1 LIAQYR
7 FISWGLNKENP
18 LYWLDQN
25 NPLAI
30 TLTAFMDQ
38 KKIDPVGLKYKSYVS
53 VYENP
58 NLSDN
63 QKANALDHI
72 QAYQELDEMQ
82 QRIFDEKIFRY
93 QKPSELEM
101 SPTQKLVFE
110 SKQQGKIE
118 GKMTAK
124 QETLLKYLLKYYQP
138 STQQQ
143 QLVSSIKDEI
153 LLDHLLDEVVEH
165 QKSLD
170 EILAQILSNQSYT

>member
-1 LIAQYR
+1 MNAPFDELIAQYR

-38 KKIDPVGLKYKSYVS
+38 KKIDPVGLKYRSYVS
-53 VYENP
+53 VYENTD
-58 NLSDN
+58 LSDS

-72 QAYQELDEMQ
+72 QAYQELDEMH
-82 QRIFDEKIFRY
+82 QRIFDEKIFSY

-110 SKQQGKIE
+110 SKQE

-124 QETLLKYLLKYYQP
+124 QETLLKYLNKYYQP
-138 STQQQ
+138 TVEQQ
-143 QLVSSIKDEI
+143 QLVSSIKDQSMLDS
-153 LLDHLLDEVVEH
+153 LLDDVVEH

-170 EILAQILSNQSYT
+170 EILAYLQTL